1 MVKTH
6 MKSIIGHH
14 RSSAICKPEALRTSR
29 MARTRGWGRAR
40 ASGRRPEAGGQLC
53 SAAARG
59 WGPSALA
66 RDETRLAQAGP
77 VGPGVRTRRLAVLL
91 LLVSGQLLAVFLYLG
106 FFPPCIFIKQ
116 TRQSPEWSHHLFP
129 DSPDEPIMRTA
140 YWKNVLQVVG
150 NHNAVCF
157 LHVQMR

>member
-1 MVKTH
+1 MNTVL
-6 MKSIIGHH
+6 
-14 RSSAICKPEALRTSR
+14 RLLFSASFPGNDKGERNR
-29 MARTRGWGRAR
+29 RRHRGWGRAR

-66 RDETRLAQAGP
+66 RDETRLAQARP

-106 FFPPCIFIKQ
+106 FFSPCIFIKQ

-140 YWKNVLQVVG
+140 YRKNVLRVVG